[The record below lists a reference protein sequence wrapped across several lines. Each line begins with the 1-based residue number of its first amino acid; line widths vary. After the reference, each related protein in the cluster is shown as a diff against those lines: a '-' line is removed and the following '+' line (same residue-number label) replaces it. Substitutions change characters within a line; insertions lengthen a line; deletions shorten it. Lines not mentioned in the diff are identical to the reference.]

1 MQLVVKTLT
10 GKKQNFN
17 FEPDNTILDIKNALQ
32 EREGIEVS
40 QIRLIFSGKQLNDEQ
55 KISDYN
61 LEAGSTIIMV
71 LQLRGGR
78 Q

>member
-17 FEPDNTILDIKNALQ
+17 FEADNTILDIKTALQ
-32 EREGIEVS
+32 EREGIEIS
-40 QIRLIFSGKQLNDEQ
+40 QIRLIFGGKQLADEM

-61 LEAGSTIIMV
+61 LEPGSTLIMV
-71 LQLRGGR
+71 L
-78 Q
+78 

>member
-17 FEPDNTILDIKNALQ
+17 FEPENTILDIKTALQ
-32 EREGIEVS
+32 EREGIEIS
-40 QIRLIFSGKQLNDEQ
+40 QIRLIFGGKQLADEM
-55 KISDYN
+55 KIADYN
-61 LEAGSTIIMV
+61 LEAGSTLIMV

>member
-17 FEPDNTILDIKNALQ
+17 FEPDNKIEDIKNALQ

-40 QIRLIFSGKQLNDEQ
+40 QIRLIFGGKQLNDEM

-61 LEAGSTIIMV
+61 LEPGSTLIMV
-71 LQLRGGR
+71 LQLRGGF
-78 Q
+78 